1 MLLRTFA
8 LALTAL
14 AANAAPEARF
24 LNRTVTVDGTEYRYV
39 VSVPGDWTATRTWP
53 IILFLH
59 GSVERGDDGMAQS
72 KVGLANAVWNHTDR
86 FPAIVVMPQC
96 RPDVSWEAPAMEAQ
110 TMAALDASAKE
121 FNGDPQRTYLTG
133 FSMGGYGT
141 WLIAARHP
149 VRFAALVV
157 VCGGIQWPTPDK
169 ITREEPYMAIASKVA
184 GIPVWVFHGNAD
196 RNVFVTESREMVKLL
211 RGLNADVRYT
221 EYEGVGHESWD
232 RAYNE
237 PELPTWLFSHRLGNG
252 GNRGR

>member
-1 MLLRTFA
+1 MLLRIFFFS
-8 LALTAL
+8 LVAL

-24 LNRTVTVDGTEYRYV
+24 LDRTVSVGGTEYRYV
-39 VSVPGDWTATRTWP
+39 VSVPGDWTVAKAWP
-53 IILFLH
+53 IVLFLH
-59 GSVERGDDGMAQS
+59 GSVERGDDGLAQS
-72 KVGLANAVWNHTDR
+72 KVGLAKAVRNHAER

-110 TMAALDASAKE
+110 IIAALDASTKE

-149 VRFAALVV
+149 TRFAALVV
-157 VCGGIQWPTPDK
+157 ICGGIQWPTPDK
-169 ITREEPYMAIASKVA
+169 ITQEEPYVAVASKVA
-184 GIPVWVFHGNAD
+184 RIPVWIFHGNAD

-211 RGLNADVRYT
+211 RGLNTDVRYT

-232 RAYNE
+232 RAYNQ
-237 PELPTWLFSHRLGNG
+237 PELPTWLFGHRL
-252 GNRGR
+252 R